1 MKERLPMAVI
11 PAGGRGM
18 RLRPL
23 TNELPKPLL
32 PVGRKPI
39 LRHILENLEEEG
51 VNRAL
56 ILTGYKGDLIEETI
70 GHSVGGLQIEY
81 LRETVPL
88 GSAGC
93 VKSAEGRL
101 EERFFVVCG
110 DAYGRRDYKGFFR
123 QHIEKGS
130 KASLLLY
137 RVEDPGEYGLVE
149 TAEDGRR
156 SLFGPRSFQTRRI
169 PAFIF
174 WKRSCLKRFLRGSPT
189 ISAPPFFPFYR
200 KRAFLFTVLRM
211 ADSGAMWAIGGRTFS
226 AI

>member
-110 DAYGRRDYKGFFR
+110 DAYGRRDYKGF
-123 QHIEKGS
+123 S
-130 KASLLLY
+130 
-137 RVEDPGEYGLVE
+137 
-149 TAEDGRR
+149 
-156 SLFGPRSFQTRRI
+156 
-169 PAFIF
+169 
-174 WKRSCLKRFLRGSPT
+174 
-189 ISAPPFFPFYR
+189 
-200 KRAFLFTVLRM
+200 
-211 ADSGAMWAIGGRTFS
+211 DST
-226 AI
+226 